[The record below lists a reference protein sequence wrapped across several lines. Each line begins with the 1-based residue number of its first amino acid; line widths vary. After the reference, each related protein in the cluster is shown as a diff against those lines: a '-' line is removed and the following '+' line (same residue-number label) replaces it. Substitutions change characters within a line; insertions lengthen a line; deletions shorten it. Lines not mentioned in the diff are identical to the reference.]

1 MTKPD
6 LQTLPQVKERLSF
19 IYLERCIINRQD
31 SAITVTDSRGTV
43 HVPAATMSVFILGPG
58 CNVTHRAME
67 LIGNVGA
74 SVVWVGERGVRYYA
88 HGRPLTHSSQLLMRQ
103 AELVTNVRKRI
114 MVARKMYQMRFPNE
128 DVSGLSMQQLRGR
141 EGARI
146 RSVYRNL
153 SKATGVKW
161 DKRTYDADDFESS
174 DPVNKALSAA
184 NACLYGV
191 VHSVIV
197 ALGCSPGLG
206 FIHTGHVRY
215 FVYDIA
221 DLYKA
226 QITIPIAF
234 QVASEETDD
243 IGRVTRHR
251 VRDAFFNGRILE
263 AIVRDIRSLLLLDT
277 EVLESPAIDVV
288 NLWDD
293 KMGEVSSGI
302 SYRDSQSVEYDGND
316 LNEGY
321 GTILGEKL

>member
-43 HVPAATMSVFILGPG
+43 HLPAATMSVFILGPG

-206 FIHTGHVRY
+206 FIHTGHERS

>member
-1 MTKPD
+1 M
-6 LQTLPQVKERLSF
+6 
-19 IYLERCIINRQD
+19 
-31 SAITVTDSRGTV
+31 TDSRGTV

-206 FIHTGHVRY
+206 FIHTGHERS

-277 EVLESPAIDVV
+277 EVLEPS
-288 NLWDD
+288 NRCC
-293 KMGEVSSGI
+293 KFMGRQNGRGFKRNFLS
-302 SYRDSQSVEYDGND
+302 
-316 LNEGY
+316 
-321 GTILGEKL
+321 